1 LPTLVEL
8 LVARDHILSE
18 LHDTDFS
25 KVFVA
30 VASYSD
36 CVEVRVEKPE
46 SVCIVLV
53 FVIQQEIE
61 NLLFNGRPLE
71 SIRDKNYSSV
81 VIIFSD
87 LIDVVVDSLVVFN
100 LVREECAA
108 IQVFQ

>member
-1 LPTLVEL
+1 MPTLVEL

-46 SVCIVLV
+46 SVCVVLV
-53 FVIQQEIE
+53 FVIQ
-61 NLLFNGRPLE
+61 
-71 SIRDKNYSSV
+71 
-81 VIIFSD
+81 
-87 LIDVVVDSLVVFN
+87 
-100 LVREECAA
+100 
-108 IQVFQ
+108 